1 MEFSQFKS
9 LFTEIFQLNL
19 LESYI
24 TNENIEKF
32 HALTQLMLEKNA
44 VMNITAIRDVEK
56 IIPLHYADCAMIA
69 PHISQGAKVMDVGCG
84 GGFPTLPLAIIRP
97 NITIVGVDSTEKKVK
112 YVTDTAKTL
121 GLSNV
126 STISARAEELVHM
139 PNMRENFDV
148 VTSRAVARLNILN
161 ELCMPFLKVGGQ
173 FIVMKGAVGQE
184 ELQEACNGIKTLGG
198 QVVLNQN
205 ANLILNKS
213 EAEKRVIIV
222 VNKTVQT
229 PLQYPRQ
236 FGQIK
241 KKPL

>member
-1 MEFSQFKS
+1 MEFLQFKS
-9 LFTEIFQLNL
+9 LFTEIFKLNM

-24 TNENIEKF
+24 TDENIEKF
-32 HALTQLMLEKNA
+32 YGLTRLMLEKNA

-69 PHISQGAKVMDVGCG
+69 SYISEGSKVMDIGCG

-97 NITIVGVDSTEKKVK
+97 DIAIVGIDSTEKKVK
-112 YVTDTAKTL
+112 YVADTAASL

-139 PNMRENFDV
+139 PNMRENFDA

-173 FIVMKGAVGQE
+173 FIVMKGAAGQE
-184 ELQEACNGIKTLGG
+184 ELQEACGGIKTLGG
-198 QVVLNQN
+198 QVILNQN
-205 ANLILNKS
+205 TNLTLH
-213 EAEKRVIIV
+213 EGETEKRVIIV
-222 VNKTVQT
+222 VEKIVQT
-229 PLQYPRQ
+229 PKQYPRQ

>member
-32 HALTQLMLEKNA
+32 HALTRLMLEKNA

-97 NITIVGVDSTEKKVK
+97 DITIVGVDSTEKKVK

-126 STISARAEELVHM
+126 STFSARAEELVHM

-173 FIVMKGAVGQE
+173 FIVMKGAAGQE

-213 EAEKRVIIV
+213 ETEKRVIIV

>member
-24 TNENIEKF
+24 ANENIEKF
-32 HALTQLMLEKNA
+32 YDLTRLMLEKNA

-69 PHISQGAKVMDVGCG
+69 PYIPQNTNVMDIGCG

-97 NITIVGVDSTEKKVK
+97 DITIIGVDSTEKKVK
-112 YVTDTAKTL
+112 YVADTAKAL

-139 PNMRENFDV
+139 PNMRESFDV

-173 FIVMKGAVGQE
+173 FIVMKGAAGQE
-184 ELQEACNGIKTLGG
+184 ELQEACGGIKTLGG
-198 QVVLNQN
+198 QVVLNQST
-205 ANLILNKS
+205 NLILHEMEK
-213 EAEKRVIIV
+213 EKRVIVV
-222 VNKTVQT
+222 VNKIMST
-229 PLQYPRQ
+229 PSQYPRQ

>member
-1 MEFSQFKS
+1 MEFLQFKS
-9 LFTEIFQLNL
+9 LFTEIFKSNM

-24 TNENIEKF
+24 TDENIEKF
-32 HALTQLMLEKNA
+32 YVLTRLMLEKNA

-56 IIPLHYADCAMIA
+56 IIPLHYADCALIA
-69 PHISQGAKVMDVGCG
+69 PYISHSSKVMDVGCG

-97 NITIVGVDSTEKKVK
+97 DITIVGIDSTEKKVK
-112 YVTDTAKTL
+112 YVADTAKSL

-139 PNMRENFDV
+139 PNMRESFDA

-173 FIVMKGAVGQE
+173 FIVMKGAAGQE
-184 ELQEACNGIKTLGG
+184 ELQEAHNGIKMLGG
-198 QVVLNQN
+198 QVILNQN
-205 ANLILNKS
+205 TDLILR
-213 EAEKRVIIV
+213 EVETEKRVIIV
-222 VNKTVQT
+222 VDKIVQT
-229 PLQYPRQ
+229 QKQYPRQ

>member
-32 HALTQLMLEKNA
+32 HALTRLMLEKNA

-97 NITIVGVDSTEKKVK
+97 DITIVGVDSTEKKVK

-126 STISARAEELVHM
+126 STISARAEELVHI

-173 FIVMKGAVGQE
+173 FIVMKGAAGQE